1 MILKQD
7 VEGYEIV
14 TKIIRDFYK
23 NYAITRLLQKL
34 YEIFTKNMQLRDFC
48 ISCNGFYGSRSYIGL
63 KLKMHYFYM

>member
-34 YEIFTKNMQLRDFC
+34 YEIFTKIMQLRDFYK
-48 ISCNGFYGSRSYIGL
+48 IYKSFQITTF
-63 KLKMHYFYM
+63 KKMHDIFAT